1 MRNALSCAAS
11 LLAVAALAACD
22 SSTGQNGC
30 NLPAETASV
39 TTHTPSVDG
48 VVQRIKV
55 GGVGNTPGGY
65 DPWTQV
71 DVFVSIP
78 VNSPAG
84 HATVN
89 IVLGKGIPVL
99 VQRNG
104 ASPEPTS
111 ACDIHVGDEV
121 SVWAPLQ
128 SVLDDPNA
136 STSSYTEEAFGAEK
150 LIIDRGN

>member
-1 MRNALSCAAS
+1 MRIASFYTALPVTV
-11 LLAVAALAACD
+11 LMLAACD

-39 TTHTPSVDG
+39 TPFSTAVDG
-48 VVQRIKV
+48 VVRQIKV
-55 GGVGNTPGGY
+55 GGVGYAPGGY

-71 DVFVSIP
+71 DLFVSIP

-84 HATVN
+84 HATVD

-99 VQRNG
+99 VQRRSG
-104 ASPEPTS
+104 SPEPTS
-111 ACDIHVGDEV
+111 ACGVHVGDKV
-121 SVWAPLQ
+121 IVWAPLQ

-136 STSSYTEEAFGAEK
+136 NTASFVNAAFGAEK

>member
-1 MRNALSCAAS
+1 MRRSSLYSALPV
-11 LLAVAALAACD
+11 AVLTLAACD
-22 SSTGQNGC
+22 NSTGQNGC

-39 TTHTPSVDG
+39 TTTTPSVDG

-78 VNSPAG
+78 VHTPAG
-84 HATVN
+84 HATAD

-99 VQRNG
+99 IQRANG
-104 ASPEPTS
+104 APTPES
-111 ACDIHVGDEV
+111 ACSIRVGDRV
-121 SVWAPLQ
+121 TVWAPLQ
-128 SVLDDPNA
+128 SFFDQPNTSGA
-136 STSSYTEEAFGAEK
+136 SLVDAAFEAQK
-150 LIIDRGN
+150 IVIDRDN

>member
-1 MRNALSCAAS
+1 MRPSSSYAV
-11 LLAVAALAACD
+11 LAVAVAMLAACD

-39 TTHTPSVDG
+39 TTFTLPVDG
-48 VVQRIKV
+48 VVKNIKV
-55 GGVGNTPGGY
+55 GGVGYTPGGY

-84 HATVN
+84 HVTVD

-99 VQRNG
+99 AQRFND
-104 ASPEPTS
+104 SPEPTS
-111 ACDIHVGDEV
+111 ACSVRVGDRV
-121 SVWAPLQ
+121 TVWAPLQ

-136 STSSYTEEAFGAEK
+136 STASFVDDAFGAQK
-150 LIIDRGN
+150 MVIDRTH